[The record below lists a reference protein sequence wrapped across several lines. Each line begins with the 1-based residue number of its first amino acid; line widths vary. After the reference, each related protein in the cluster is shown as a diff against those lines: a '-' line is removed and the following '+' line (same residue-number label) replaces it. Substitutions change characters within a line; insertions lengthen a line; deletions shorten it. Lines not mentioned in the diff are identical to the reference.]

1 MTSIGTSTSSGD
13 APENS
18 FGQLPNGWIRLPLG
32 DLCRLQGGF
41 AFKSSDYVESGAPL
55 IRIGDITGEKITIGS
70 NTAHL
75 PSNYIEAHPN
85 FVLSDGD
92 LLMAM
97 TGHPG
102 KSGVYRS
109 SKPALLNQRVG
120 RFLIQD
126 PSALDLKFLRYLL
139 LYLQPT
145 IADAAYGGSQP
156 NISAKDVAKIRVS
169 VPPIEAQHRI
179 VARIDELFTELD
191 DGETALERA
200 RDDLESYRKS
210 LLKAAVTGE
219 LTANWRAANPP
230 QEAGEQLLQR
240 ILADRKARWEAD
252 PKNKG
257 KLYKEPS
264 QPDLETV
271 PPLPTDWTWC
281 SLEQLSSPLPHSISD
296 GPFGSNLK
304 SEHYRDEGPR
314 VVRLQNIGKRGEF
327 VDAKAHIAVDHFDTL
342 ERHHVRPGDLVVAIL
357 GEPLPKAMIVPDDF
371 GEGLVK
377 ADCIKVRL
385 ADDCLTPFV
394 WSVLNSPIAHSL
406 MSHRVKGVGRPRIGM
421 AQIKSMPI
429 PLPPLTEIT
438 EIAETLAAGLKQAAD
453 GEGKISDYLLL
464 SECARR
470 SILSTAFK
478 GELDQ

>member
-1 MTSIGTSTSSGD
+1 MAKETNASVADAGPVEGPWDLPGGWHWARLSDVTERSQYGWTTKASSTGDVRFLRTTDISSGRVNWATVPFCAE
-13 APENS
+13 APSE
-18 FGQLPNGWIRLPLG
+18 LDR
-32 DLCRLQGGF
+32 
-41 AFKSSDYVESGAPL
+41 YL
-55 IRIGDITGEKITIGS
+55 IREGDILISRAGS
-70 NTAHL
+70 
-75 PSNYIEAHPN
+75 
-85 FVLSDGD
+85 V
-92 LLMAM
+92 
-97 TGHPG
+97 G
-102 KSGVYRS
+102 KSFLVEAPDEAVFASYLIRFRPREEPRFVYWWLQTS
-109 SKPALLNQRVG
+109 YYWSQIAEQSAGIAIPNVNASKLNNLL
-120 RFLIQD
+120 I
-126 PSALDLKFLRYLL
+126 P
-139 LYLQPT
+139 
-145 IADAAYGGSQP
+145 
-156 NISAKDVAKIRVS
+156 
-169 VPPIEAQHRI
+169 VPPSDTQRSI
-179 VARIDELFTELD
+179 VARIDELFIELD
-191 DGETALERA
+191 DGEFALERA
-200 RDDLESYRKS
+200 RDDLETYRKS

-219 LTANWRAANPP
+219 LTADWRAANPR
-230 QEAGEQLLQR
+230 QETGGQLLQR

-257 KLYKEPS
+257 KRYKEPI
-264 QPDLETV
+264 QPDLESV

-281 SLEQLSSPLPHSISD
+281 SLEQLSSPMPHSISD

-304 SEHYRDEGPR
+304 SEHYREEGPR
-314 VVRLQNIGKRGEF
+314 VIRLQNIGKRGEF

-385 ADDCLTPFV
+385 ADDGLAPFV
-394 WSVLNSPIAHSL
+394 WSVLNSPMAHSL
-406 MSHRVKGVGRPRIGM
+406 MSHLVKRVGRPRIGM

-478 GELDQ
+478 GELGQ